1 MSFYMVVTSLMG
13 DKPSLA
19 DSELELLTKKDIQCE
34 KCKLSFIG
42 GKMRT
47 SGWKTASQ
55 RALRWWGKVNIYD
68 ISEGEFNAVKHL
80 FYKRFSASHQELT
93 SS

>member
-1 MSFYMVVTSLMG
+1 MVVTRLMG

-19 DSELELLTKKDIQCE
+19 DSELELLTKKRYTMSEVKI
-34 KCKLSFIG
+34 KFIG
-42 GKMRT
+42 DKMRT
-47 SGWKTASQ
+47 SGWKAASQ

-68 ISEGEFNAVKHL
+68 FREGEFNEVKHL